1 MADPAGFAPTHRVVP
16 DGAAWWAEPQPDQ
29 QPQGRLDPA
38 LPVEVVTVTTGWAQ
52 VRCSN
57 GWECWVDARFLA
69 VGAEETAAM
78 PAAAGATA
86 APPAPAGRNAPWP
99 DLSFWCSL
107 VGAVLAAAG
116 GALPW
121 FSAGPVDVTAW
132 DLRVVS
138 LATGD
143 PTDVAIDAGPVLLV
157 VVLVLI
163 PLLTRRALPAW
174 AVMTLMAVPLL
185 LAFMAFVRFADAD
198 PQPDLGVGLIMTA
211 IGAVLM
217 GISALLS
224 PRLLPRPL
232 LQPTSAAEGSDGR

>member
-1 MADPAGFAPTHRVVP
+1 MVEPAGFAPTHRVVP
-16 DGAAWWAEPQPDQ
+16 DGAAWWAEPRPDQ

-57 GWECWVDARFLA
+57 GWECWVDARYLA
-69 VGAEETAAM
+69 VGPEETAAM
-78 PAAAGATA
+78 PAAAGAT
-86 APPAPAGRNAPWP
+86 PAPGAGSTAGPNAPWP
-99 DLSFWCSL
+99 DLSWWCSL
-107 VGAVLAAAG
+107 VGAVLAAVG

-121 FSAGPVDVTAW
+121 YSAGGLDLTAW

-163 PLLTRRALPAW
+163 PLLTRRPLPGWGAMGL
-174 AVMTLMAVPLL
+174 AAVPF
-185 LAFMAFVRFADAD
+185 AIAAMALIRYVDSD
-198 PQPDLGVGLIMTA
+198 PQPDLGVGLIITTVGSLAMA
-211 IGAVLM
+211 GGA
-217 GISALLS
+217 ALS

-232 LQPTSAAEGSDGR
+232 VRTT